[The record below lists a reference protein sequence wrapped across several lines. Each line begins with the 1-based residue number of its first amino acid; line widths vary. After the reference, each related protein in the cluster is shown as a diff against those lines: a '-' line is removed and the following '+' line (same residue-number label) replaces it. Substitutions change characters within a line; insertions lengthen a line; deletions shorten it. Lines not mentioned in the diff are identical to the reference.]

1 MIRSSNLQLY
11 LICLLLL
18 SGCLDLD
25 KPDAYGRF
33 EAVEWTVSATGEG
46 EIIEFNIEEGMIVKN
61 NQAVGLIDT
70 IELSIQREYLRSSI
84 ATLRSSLPDVALQV
98 EVLKEKKRA
107 LEKEQQRTKRLV
119 ESGAADSKKL
129 DPIDEEL
136 NIVERQIS
144 ATTSSLHS
152 ETAAIVAQIE
162 SLEMQ
167 FEIVNH
173 RIERC
178 TIINPEE
185 GVVQLKFAKQYEYAS
200 IGRPLYRIM
209 NSERMTL
216 HCWLSEK
223 MLSTLQVGDSTNIA
237 VMGDGGDRRVYRGE
251 VSYISKKAEF
261 SAGDKNGENRS
272 LQLYHIKIIVTNDGS
287 IRAGTTGELYL

>member
-1 MIRSSNLQLY
+1 MMRLNNIQLY

-18 SGCLDLD
+18 SGCFDQD
-25 KPDAYGRF
+25 KPDAYGHF
-33 EAVEWTVSATGEG
+33 EAEEWTVSATGEG
-46 EIIEFNIEEGMIVKN
+46 EIIEFNIEEGMVVKN

-70 IELSIQREYLRSSI
+70 IELSIQREHLRSSI

-107 LEKEQQRTKRLV
+107 LEKKQQRTKRLV
-119 ESGAADSKKL
+119 ESGAVDSKKL
-129 DPIDEEL
+129 DPIEEEL
-136 NIVERQIS
+136 NIVKRQIS

-152 ETAAIVAQIE
+152 ETAAIITQIE

-167 FEIVNH
+167 LEIVNH

-185 GVVQLKFAKQYEYAS
+185 GVVQLKFAKQHEYVS
-200 IGRPLYRIM
+200 IGHPLYRIM

-216 HCWLSEK
+216 HCWLTEK

-272 LQLYHIKIIVTNDGS
+272 LQLYHIKIIVTNDGR
-287 IRAGTTGELYL
+287 IRAGTTGELFL